1 MRSEL
6 KRTAFLFL
14 VSAALL
20 AAPVLAAVKPKS
32 QSPPKGARATAPRT
46 VEMIRPRPRPAH
58 GADTFP
64 EKSPEN
70 SREKSTDQP
79 IDLSHAVPAR
89 SLAKL
94 PSSAEQLQAL
104 NSKLKEQTPQVA
116 EAKRKSDALS
126 ADAARLRRKLIET
139 AAQIAQLET
148 EREEQSRRIAQLT
161 AEDERLSAGFA
172 RDRVAVT
179 RLLAVLQRLQHDMPP
194 ALALKSG
201 DALGAARGSM
211 LIGASLP
218 PVYARAAALSRRLES
233 LAATRTELA
242 DKRQRAAVTEKSLGV
257 ARAELAVLLAAK
269 EREAEDAAGTYG
281 TLQKELA
288 AIAAEA
294 ADFRT
299 LLARIARLR
308 RGSGDDGGVVTVES
322 RASGGNILIAKGSL
336 RSPVVGTLLPAGS
349 GSGPG
354 SSFAT
359 LAGAQV
365 IAPAD
370 GKVLFAGPYHKSGQ
384 VLILEIS
391 TGYDLVLAGLGQVT
405 VRPNDE
411 LLAGEPV
418 GTMPGSAGDGR
429 LYFELRR
436 DGKGLDPAPWL
447 SLDLRK
453 AKKT

>member
-1 MRSEL
+1 
-6 KRTAFLFL
+6 
-14 VSAALL
+14 V
-20 AAPVLAAVKPKS
+20 
-32 QSPPKGARATAPRT
+32 RAKQ
-46 VEMIRPRPRPAH
+46 VQMIRPTPRPAPRV
-58 GADTFP
+58 AAPP
-64 EKSPEN
+64 E
-70 SREKSTDQP
+70 QP
-79 IDLSHAVPAR
+79 LDLSQAVPAQN
-89 SLAKL
+89 LARM
-94 PSSAEQLQAL
+94 PSSAEQLKAL
-104 NSKLKEQTPQVA
+104 TTKLQEQTPQVA

-126 ADAARLRRKLIET
+126 AEAASLRKKLIAT
-139 AAQIAQLET
+139 AAEISRLER
-148 EREEQSRRIAQLT
+148 EREEQTDRIAELA
-161 AEDERLSAGFA
+161 AEDARLSEGFA
-172 RDRVAVT
+172 KDRVAVT

-201 DALGAARGSM
+201 DGLSAARGSM
-211 LIGASLP
+211 VIGASLP
-218 PVYARAAALSRRLES
+218 PVYARAASLSRRLQS
-233 LAATRTELA
+233 LAATRKELEE
-242 DKRQRAAVTEKSLGV
+242 KRAQAAVTEKSLSA
-257 ARAELAVLLAAK
+257 ARAELAVLLAVK

-281 TLQKELA
+281 TLQRELA

-294 ADFRT
+294 ADFRA

-308 RGSGDDGGVVTVES
+308 RAGSGESGVVVVDS
-322 RASGGNILIAKGSL
+322 RGQNPSLPLAKGSL
-336 RSPVVGTLLPAGS
+336 RTPVVGTLLPPGT

-359 LAGAQV
+359 LPGAQV

-384 VLILEIS
+384 VLILEIA

-418 GTMPGSAGDGR
+418 GTMPETAGDGR

-453 AKKT
+453 AKRT

>member
-1 MRSEL
+1 M
-6 KRTAFLFL
+6 
-14 VSAALL
+14 ALL
-20 AAPVLAAVKPKS
+20 TPPALAQKPRALAK
-32 QSPPKGARATAPRT
+32 PGAKPGAKQ
-46 VEMIRPRPRPAH
+46 VEMIRPTPRPDRR
-58 GADTFP
+58 ADAPP
-64 EKSPEN
+64 E
-70 SREKSTDQP
+70 QP
-79 IDLSHAVPAR
+79 IDLSRAVPAQ
-89 SLAKL
+89 SLAQM
-94 PSSAEQLQAL
+94 PTSAEQLRAL

-116 EAKRKSDALS
+116 QAKRRSDTLS
-126 ADAARLRRKLIET
+126 AEAAALRRKLIAT
-139 AAQIAQLET
+139 AAQIAGLERT
-148 EREEQSRRIAQLT
+148 REEQTDRIAELS
-161 AEDERLSAGFA
+161 AEDARLSEGFV

-218 PVYARAAALSRRLES
+218 PVYARAASLSRRLDT
-233 LAATRTELA
+233 LAKTRAELEE
-242 DKRQRAAVTEKSLGV
+242 KQQQAAVTEKSLQA
-257 ARAELAVLLAAK
+257 ARAELAALLAVK

-281 TLQKELA
+281 TLQRELA
-288 AIAAEA
+288 QIAAEA

-308 RGSGDDGGVVTVES
+308 RAGSGESGVVVVES
-322 RASGGNILIAKGSL
+322 RAGKPDLPITRGSL
-336 RSPVVGTLLPAGS
+336 LTPVVGTILPPGS
-349 GSGPG
+349 GSGAG

-359 LAGAQV
+359 LPGAQV

-370 GKVLFAGPYHKSGQ
+370 GKVLFAGPYLKSGQ

-391 TGYDLVLAGLGQVT
+391 NGYDLVLAGLGQVT

-436 DGKGLDPAPWL
+436 DAKGLDPAPWL

-453 AKKT
+453 AKR

>member
-1 MRSEL
+1 
-6 KRTAFLFL
+6 
-14 VSAALL
+14 VLL
-20 AAPVLAAVKPKS
+20 APAEQAAAQTRKPAVAK
-32 QSPPKGARATAPRT
+32 AAART
-46 VEMIRPRPRPAH
+46 VNIVRPRPRPVHRLDAP
-58 GADTFP
+58 P
-64 EKSPEN
+64 E
-70 SREKSTDQP
+70 QP
-79 IDLSHAVPAR
+79 LDLSHAVPGRAMAR
-89 SLAKL
+89 M

-104 NSKLKEQTPQVA
+104 NSRIQQQAPQVA
-116 EAKRKSDALS
+116 AAKQKSDALS
-126 ADAARLRRKLIET
+126 AEAASLRKKLIAT
-139 AAQIAQLET
+139 AAQISGLERD
-148 EREEQSRRIAQLT
+148 RETQTQRIAELT
-161 AEDERLSAGFA
+161 AEDARLSAGFA

-179 RLLAVLQRLQHDMPP
+179 QLLAVLQRLQHDMPP
-194 ALALKSG
+194 ALALKPG

-233 LAATRTELA
+233 LARTRRELA
-242 DKRQRAAVTEKSLGV
+242 QKRVQADATEKSLTQ
-257 ARAELAVLLAAK
+257 ARAQLAVLLEEK
-269 EREAEDAAGTYG
+269 EREAQDAAGTYG

-288 AIAAEA
+288 VIAAEA
-294 ADFRT
+294 ADFQA
-299 LLARIARLR
+299 LLTRIARLR
-308 RGSGDDGGVVTVES
+308 RGQGAENGVITVES
-322 RASGGNILIAKGSL
+322 RAGGGFEAIARGSL
-336 RSPVVGTLLPAGS
+336 LPPVVGTLLPSGS

-354 SSFAT
+354 ASFAV
-359 LAGAQV
+359 LPGAQV

-418 GTMPGSAGDGR
+418 GTMPGKDGDGR

-447 SLDLRK
+447 SLELRK
-453 AKKT
+453 AKK

>member
-1 MRSEL
+1 VRCEL
-6 KRTAFLFL
+6 KRTAFLL
-14 VSAALL
+14 LASAALL
-20 AAPVLAAVKPKS
+20 AQPAAAVAQSKP
-32 QSPPKGARATAPRT
+32 RAAPRAKQIR
-46 VEMIRPRPRPAH
+46 MIRPQPRPPH
-58 GADTFP
+58 VADAPP
-64 EKSPEN
+64 EQPPE
-70 SREKSTDQP
+70 QP
-79 IDLSHAVPAR
+79 IDLSRAVPAR
-89 SLAKL
+89 NLARL

-104 NSKLKEQTPQVA
+104 NSKLKEQTPQVEQA
-116 EAKRKSDALS
+116 RRKSDALS
-126 ADAARLRRKLIET
+126 AEAAALRKKLIAT
-139 AAQIAQLET
+139 AAEIGRLER
-148 EREEQSRRIAQLT
+148 EREEQDERIAQLA

-172 RDRVAVT
+172 KDRVAVT

-201 DALGAARGSM
+201 DGLSAARGSM

-218 PVYARAAALSRRLES
+218 PLYARAAALSRRLDA
-233 LAATRTELA
+233 LAATRAELA
-242 DKRQRAAVTEKSLGV
+242 DKRQRAEVTEKSLGA
-257 ARAELAVLLAAK
+257 ARGELALLLAAK

-281 TLQKELA
+281 TLQRQLA
-288 AIAAEA
+288 VIAAQA
-294 ADFRT
+294 ADFRA
-299 LLARIARLR
+299 LLERIARLR
-308 RGSGDDGGVVTVES
+308 RAGSDNGVVVVES
-322 RASGGNILIAKGSL
+322 RAGKPDLPISPHLPISKGSL
-336 RSPVVGTLLPAGS
+336 RTPVVGTLLPPGT

-354 SSFAT
+354 STFAT
-359 LAGAQV
+359 LPGAQV

-384 VLILEIS
+384 VLILEIGS
-391 TGYDLVLAGLGQVT
+391 GYDLVLAGLGQVT

-418 GTMPGSAGDGR
+418 GTMPGSTGDGK

>member
-1 MRSEL
+1 
-6 KRTAFLFL
+6 
-14 VSAALL
+14 
-20 AAPVLAAVKPKS
+20 
-32 QSPPKGARATAPRT
+32 
-46 VEMIRPRPRPAH
+46 MIRPTPRPDRR
-58 GADTFP
+58 ADAPP
-64 EKSPEN
+64 E
-70 SREKSTDQP
+70 QP
-79 IDLSHAVPAR
+79 IDLSRAVPAR
-89 SLAKL
+89 NLARM
-94 PSSAEQLQAL
+94 PSSAEQLRAL
-104 NSKLKEQTPQVA
+104 NSKLQEQTPQVA
-116 EAKRKSDALS
+116 EAKRRSDTLS
-126 ADAARLRRKLIET
+126 AEAAGLRKKLIAT
-139 AAQIAQLET
+139 AAQIAGLERT
-148 EREEQSRRIAQLT
+148 REEQTDRIAELS
-161 AEDERLSAGFA
+161 AEDARLSEGFS

-218 PVYARAAALSRRLES
+218 PVYARAAALSRRLDV
-233 LAATRTELA
+233 LATTRAQLEE
-242 DKRQRAAVTEKSLGV
+242 KRQQAAVTEASLQA
-257 ARAELAVLLAAK
+257 ARAELATLLAVK
-269 EREAEDAAGTYG
+269 EREADDAAGTYG
-281 TLQKELA
+281 TLQRELT

-308 RGSGDDGGVVTVES
+308 RAGGGDSGVVVVES
-322 RASGGNILIAKGSL
+322 RAGRPDLPITRGSL
-336 RSPVVGTLLPAGS
+336 LTPVVGTLLPPGS

-359 LAGAQV
+359 LPGAQV

-370 GKVLFAGPYHKSGQ
+370 GKVLFAGPYLKSGQ

-418 GTMPGSAGDGR
+418 GTMSGSAGDGR

-453 AKKT
+453 AKR